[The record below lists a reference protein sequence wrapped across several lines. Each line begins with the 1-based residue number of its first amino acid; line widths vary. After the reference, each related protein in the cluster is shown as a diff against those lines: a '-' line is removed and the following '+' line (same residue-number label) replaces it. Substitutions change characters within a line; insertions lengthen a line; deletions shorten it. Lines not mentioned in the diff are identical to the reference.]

1 MNFGIRGEEQK
12 GKVKYRGAVP
22 PSWKIFKKFYAVCAK
37 FSLG

>member
-22 PSWKIFKKFYAVCAK
+22 PSWKIF
-37 FSLG
+37 